1 MSAFSEPL
9 TQAQARWDEL
19 FSRIDQVFLTGS
31 VSQWSQL
38 ERERFLADIKEPCHQ
53 QIWDLGLT
61 TYKPIAKMTADDL
74 IDCD

>member
-1 MSAFSEPL
+1 MNTSSEAL
-9 TQAQARWDEL
+9 ASVQARWDEL

-61 TYKPIAKMTADDL
+61 TYKPIAEMTADDL